1 MLLAYVFFFSVRLRE
16 PLPKRTTCF
25 YVLLPSKNVKEE
37 VSKVVFTVQSDSNK
51 VEPGSMSADEF
62 YLIRT
67 QSNEYL
73 VFVDARSEE
82 EYNASHITSSISLVK
97 ASA

>member
-1 MLLAYVFFFSVRLRE
+1 
-16 PLPKRTTCF
+16 
-25 YVLLPSKNVKEE
+25 
-37 VSKVVFTVQSDSNK
+37 
-51 VEPGSMSADEF
+51 MSADEL

-82 EYNASHITSSISLVK
+82 EYNTSHISSSISLVNVSK
-97 ASA
+97 

>member
-1 MLLAYVFFFSVRLRE
+1 MFSSFQSGKGNCSRNVWSHFVLLFFSQ
-16 PLPKRTTCF
+16 
-25 YVLLPSKNVKEE
+25 NAKEE

-82 EYNASHITSSISLVK
+82 EYNTSHISSSISLVNVSK
-97 ASA
+97 